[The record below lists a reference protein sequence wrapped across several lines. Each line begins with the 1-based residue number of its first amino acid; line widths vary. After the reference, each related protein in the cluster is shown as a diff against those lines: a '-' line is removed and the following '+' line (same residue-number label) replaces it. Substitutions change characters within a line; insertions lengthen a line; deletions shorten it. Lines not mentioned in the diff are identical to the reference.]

1 MAVDIGRFIKAPE
14 YNITIITY
22 RDVFQ
27 AAVCEEDRI
36 GSECQDLSAVIIL
49 DAAQMKHMGIVE
61 GSNVRLTSKH
71 GSVVVKTR
79 ASPQQEQKN
88 IGFMVNSPWSNALV
102 SVDTTDGFPGY
113 KHIEVTIAVSKEEI
127 TSQR

>member
-1 MAVDIGRFIKAPE
+1 MAVDIGKFIKAPE
-14 YNITIITY
+14 YNVTIVTY

-27 AAVCEEDRI
+27 SAVCEEDRLS
-36 GSECQDLSAVIIL
+36 SEYQDLSAVIIL

-79 ASPQQEQKN
+79 ASQQEEQKN

-102 SVDTTDGFPGY
+102 SIDTSDGFPGY
-113 KHIEVTIAVSKEEI
+113 KHIEVTIAVSKDEI